1 MGEWIRSSPV
11 AEKRSVST
19 TGSGSGSG
27 TEDAAGSVLLTA
39 LSDGSSPPVGMVP
52 TGRKRSRSPMHATT
66 APAVSSVPTQC
77 FPERRRGVECFA
89 MLNLLQHRGYPKTA
103 VPHLQGKNQI
113 EAIRSP
119 ILYSPGSFFARY
131 TAALMAPLAKM
142 LRE

>member
-1 MGEWIRSSPV
+1 
-11 AEKRSVST
+11 
-19 TGSGSGSG
+19 
-27 TEDAAGSVLLTA
+27 
-39 LSDGSSPPVGMVP
+39 
-52 TGRKRSRSPMHATT
+52 MHATT

-77 FPERRRGVECFA
+77 FPDRRRGVECFA
-89 MLNLLQHRGYPKTA
+89 MLNLLQHRDYPKTA